1 MKKTSIYFLAIGLL
15 LAGGCKKT
23 ELQQINPN
31 QPTPAGSLTS
41 EAGLESYGAGI
52 LARTIFPVPN
62 EGNSN
67 ILTISLIFHSIMG
80 DETFLPYGN
89 FGFRYVNQ
97 VNKITLP
104 NGTVVTTPIG
114 VPQKTTLQGFNS
126 RAAGETNAFMY
137 EWTISYFFIS
147 QANEM
152 LNALKGNVS
161 YNGDAAT
168 KKATLQAWA
177 YWWKGYSYS
186 RLGSMYLSGVINND
200 ASGGTNGSF
209 VDHNALITE
218 ANKNFDSCTTLLTAL
233 PAPGN
238 GAYNEVMQALVL
250 SFNDNAHVVT
260 PAMWIHQNN
269 SYKAR
274 NLLVNKKTTA
284 MSAADWQSVITLCTN
299 GLTPTDNYFKFGMTQ
314 DGNNDLSN
322 SFLQPLAMLGPNV
335 QWTFVSERL
344 VQDFEAGDNRFTKG
358 ILKLP
363 DPPGQDQFYGLSSF
377 TNLRSRGLQ
386 LGTRWAAVPIE
397 NGGLYA
403 TGANVGFVPLAC
415 TYEENALMLAEA
427 YINSGQ
433 IDKGLGYIDDVRNF
447 QNAGLPAVK
456 GTGLGLAAAK
466 EELRKERRIGLI
478 QKGVAFYDAR
488 RWNVTAPVSAG
499 GGRANAIVYVPGP
512 LLGPTGTPAQ
522 AVPCFMEYNY
532 LDYWDV
538 PQNELDFNA
547 PASGSAPVK
556 N

>member
-1 MKKTSIYFLAIGLL
+1 MKKISIYLLAIGLI
-15 LAGGCKKT
+15 AGAGCKKS

-31 QPTPAGSLTS
+31 QPTPTGSLTS
-41 EAGLESYGAGI
+41 EAGLESYGAGL

-67 ILTISLIFHSIMG
+67 ILTISMIFHSIMG

-97 VNKITLP
+97 VYKITLP
-104 NGTVVTTPIG
+104 SGTVITTPIG
-114 VPQKTTLQGFNS
+114 VPQKSTLQGFNS

-137 EWTISYFFIS
+137 EWTINYFFI
-147 QANEM
+147 QQCNEM
-152 LNALKGNVS
+152 LDALKGNIS

-168 KKATLQAWA
+168 KKAALQAWA
-177 YWWKGYSYS
+177 YWWKGYAYS

-200 ASGGTNGSF
+200 ATGGTNGTF
-209 VDHNALITE
+209 VDHNGLITE
-218 ANKNFDSCTTLLTAL
+218 ANKNFDTCSTLLGTL
-233 PAPGN
+233 PAVGN
-238 GAYNEVMQALVL
+238 AGYNEVMTALVL
-250 SFNDNAHVVT
+250 SFNDNAHIVT

-274 NLLVNKKTTA
+274 NLLVNKKVSA
-284 MSAADWQSVITLCTN
+284 MGAADWQSIITLCTN
-299 GLTPTDNYFKFGMTQ
+299 GLTATDNYFKFGMTQ

-335 QWTFVSERL
+335 QWTFLSERL
-344 VQDFEAGDNRFTKG
+344 VQDFKTGDNRFTKG
-358 ILKLP
+358 VLRLP
-363 DPPGQDQFYGLSSF
+363 DPPATDPDYGLSSF
-377 TNLRSRGLQ
+377 ANLRSRGLQ

-403 TGANVGFVPLAC
+403 TGNNTGYVPLAC

-433 IDKGLGYIDDVRNF
+433 IETGLGYIDAVRNF

-456 GTGLGLAAAK
+456 GTGLSLAAAK
-466 EELRKERRIGLI
+466 EELRLERRIGLM
-478 QKGVAFYDAR
+478 QRGVAFYDAR
-488 RWNVTAPVSAG
+488 RWNVTAPVASG
-499 GGRANAIVYVPGP
+499 GGRANAIVYVPGTV
-512 LLGPTGTPAQ
+512 LGPSGTPSQ
-522 AVPCFMEYNY
+522 ALPCFMEYNY

-547 PASGSAPVK
+547 PSSGSAPVK